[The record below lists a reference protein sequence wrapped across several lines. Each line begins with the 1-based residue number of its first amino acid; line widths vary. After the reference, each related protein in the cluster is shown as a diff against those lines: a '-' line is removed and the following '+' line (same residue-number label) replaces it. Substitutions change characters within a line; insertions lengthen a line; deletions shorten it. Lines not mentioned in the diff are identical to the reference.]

1 MLPGSNYPM
10 SLSSPSQTTTV
21 KITLSQDRKTI
32 LEKAATLEG
41 LSLSEYLLKIA
52 IEIAEQSLRQ
62 TESITLSEKDWDIVT
77 SAIADPPELNEA
89 LKTAIT
95 RYKKQHPE

>member
-1 MLPGSNYPM
+1 M
-10 SLSSPSQTTTV
+10 SISSPSPTTTV

-32 LEKAATLEG
+32 LETAANREG

-52 IEIAEQSLRQ
+52 TEIAEQSMGQ

-77 SAIADPPELNEA
+77 SAITDPPELNEA

-95 RYKKQHPE
+95 RYKKQGLE